1 MFFCFFEY
9 QCILLSHV
17 CAYIISIVC
26 FQFRYDEFSA
36 NGQTAW
42 DRAAKELEFR
52 IQKKKI
58 TNAEFVSLISD
69 IRLAYD
75 ARNLCN
81 ARLIHRPTT
90 YKVQLLGGGGVVEV
104 EEDEIEGHP
113 KTVNDEVSITYLGQ
127 SSSGR
132 IVSVNSVQTMVIQS
146 FVDYKHK
153 RTAYRDSLK
162 IEEQKVQQPTT
173 VDDVGSADNSTPGFM
188 FEIKSSSKTKVDD
201 SDEKDREECLQ
212 ALFTIYTKSVEM
224 NKGLNWH
231 HYNAMH
237 GGRANLNAADG
248 SAKKGSD
255 ITRMELLRVDMGP
268 LYAELAAKPNFE
280 TYTPFLMSKLG
291 DNLAESFCERQIH
304 VANQIMTTDR
314 TLLKSE
320 NLERLALLRMNVD
333 FIHRMKKSLAPLIPL
348 LDVGN
353 SSDLS
358 VLE

>member
-1 MFFCFFEY
+1 ML
-9 QCILLSHV
+9 LLSHV

-26 FQFRYDEFSA
+26 FQFRYDDFSA
-36 NGQTAW
+36 NGQIAW

-58 TNAEFVSLISD
+58 TNGEFISLISD
-69 IRLAYD
+69 VRLAYD
-75 ARNLCN
+75 AKNLCN
-81 ARLIHRPTT
+81 AKLIHRPTT
-90 YKVQLLGGGGVVEV
+90 YKVQLVGGVGGGGIIEV
-104 EEDEIEGHP
+104 GEEEIEGHP
-113 KTVNDEVSITYLGQ
+113 KSVNDEVSITYLGE
-127 SSSGR
+127 SSLGR
-132 IVSVNSVQTMVIQS
+132 IVSINSVQTMLIQS
-146 FVDYKHK
+146 FIDYKHK
-153 RTAYRDSLK
+153 RNAFSESLK
-162 IEEQKVQQPTT
+162 IEEQKEQQPTT
-173 VDDVGSADNSTPGFM
+173 VDDIGSADNSTPGFM
-188 FEIKSSSKTKVDD
+188 FEIKSSPKPNVDD

-212 ALFTIYTKSVEM
+212 ALFAIYIKSVEM

-231 HYNAMH
+231 QYNAMH

-348 LDVGN
+348 LDVVSN